1 MDLSAKFLDLL
12 KKSSALT
19 WLSELNK
26 IFHFEIRP
34 PSRIRFCM
42 FRIYLKTL
50 SIHVQPENESVRSNH
65 RCMKSNFSTDNYSL
79 TGQNKPFKVACGIL
93 FCYVFGIS
101 VTYEFDSI
109 FFLES
114 PEVLSCSRCRQFCNK
129 SIFWT
134 ICLKYEI
141 DIILTI
147 AVSIL

>member
-1 MDLSAKFLDLL
+1 MDLSSKFLDLL

-42 FRIYLKTL
+42 FRIYLNTL
-50 SIHVQPENESVRSNH
+50 SIHFQPENESVRSNH

-79 TGQNKPFKVACGIL
+79 TGQKNHLKWHAGSV

-109 FFLES
+109 FFRES
-114 PEVLSCSRCRQFCNK
+114 PEVLSRSRCRQFCNK
-129 SIFWT
+129 SIF
-134 ICLKYEI
+134 
-141 DIILTI
+141 
-147 AVSIL
+147 